1 VQRRTR
7 GRSPRERG
15 DEIAHEPRSP
25 TYIRSIE
32 DRTSVRTIR
41 TVAYANAR
49 KTSPESSRGI
59 ATARLS
65 IKFVSDRVKSDG
77 SVVIA
82 RTTAAGGEKVTGS
95 EGLAVP
101 QRPSSTTARQAQRL

>member
-1 VQRRTR
+1 
-7 GRSPRERG
+7 
-15 DEIAHEPRSP
+15 
-25 TYIRSIE
+25 
-32 DRTSVRTIR
+32 VRTIR